1 MPDKKLE
8 ELETEITKLNQQQK
22 LLICVCRELLLAIMA
37 SSPDQP
43 IPEKMKYS
51 LDILLAEK
59 SELATLFN
67 DDSFWLRLD
76 ELCRDRL

>member
-1 MPDKKLE
+1 
-8 ELETEITKLNQQQK
+8 
-22 LLICVCRELLLAIMA
+22 MA
-37 SSPDQP
+37 SSSDQP

-59 SELATLFN
+59 SELATLFD